1 MASLSRESRQPSAV
15 SHQLLLITDGFDEL
29 TLKRVRDA
37 IDTLPRGFAAVQL
50 RAKRLEGAALFAAAT
65 ALRVVAPILVV
76 NDRVDVALAAG
87 ADGVHLPSRG
97 LPVAV
102 ARALVGGR
110 LVGASTHLLAEAVAA
125 RRDGADYVVFGPVW
139 PTGDKG
145 DAVGLDA
152 LAEAVRACAPMPVF
166 ALGGVDAE
174 RARAAVAV
182 GARVACIGAVLGQSE
197 PGSAARAIAAAI
209 G

>member
-152 LAEAVRACAPMPVF
+152 LAEAVR
-166 ALGGVDAE
+166 E
-174 RARAAVAV
+174 
-182 GARVACIGAVLGQSE
+182 RVAA
-197 PGSAARAIAAAI
+197 
-209 G
+209 

>member
-1 MASLSRESRQPSAV
+1 MGSSSSARAV
-15 SHQLLLITDGFDEL
+15 DHRLLLITDGFDDA
-29 TLKRVRDA
+29 TLKRVREA
-37 IDTLPRGFAAVQL
+37 VDTLPRGLAAVQL
-50 RAKRLEGAALFAAAT
+50 RAKRLQGAALHRAAA
-65 ALRVVAPILVV
+65 ALRAIVPILLV
-76 NDRVDVALAAG
+76 NDRADVALATG

-102 ARALVGGR
+102 ARALVGGER
-110 LVGASTHLLAEAVAA
+110 LVGASTHLLAEAMAA

-139 PTGDKG
+139 PTGAKK
-145 DAVGLDA
+145 DAVGIDA

-166 ALGGVDAE
+166 ALGGVDVE

-182 GARVACIGAVLGQSE
+182 GARVACIGAVLGRSDA
-197 PGSAARAIAAAI
+197 GAAARALAAAI